1 MVTIINDPA
10 ELKYSPLMALY
21 AEDLCARAQTDYPS
35 LSLNEGLMGAEQDF
49 YAYMTQVFLKTEGAY
64 LALWGNYEAALRME
78 PYLDG
83 YLLTGLS
90 TAPHCRRQGYA
101 TSLLNAVVQMLP
113 SHAQLYSHV
122 EKQNAPS
129 IAFHEKFGFTA
140 TKPINRLFHVAHQ
153 KQVFTADFRNNFF
166 LHGVYVLIFVNEN
179 MEIFFSNFFCDFL
192 FF

>member
-1 MVTIINDPA
+1 MVTIINDPV

-129 IAFHEKFGFTA
+129 IAFHEKFGFE
-140 TKPINRLFHVAHQ
+140 KRFPYGKMLNGEL
-153 KQVFTADFRNNFF
+153 
-166 LHGVYVLIFVNEN
+166 LHNYWT
-179 MEIFFSNFFCDFL
+179 FSYRK
-192 FF
+192 